1 MRCERSPVVRCVQLA
16 STDHLVLLD
25 QLPIWLPTASG
36 PPGASGLAST
46 TNEANPVRDYSYLHI
61 PYCTGDVHIGNGELG
76 AVRFNGMNNTLAAL
90 EWVYSRVPEPESV
103 LTVGCSA
110 GSLGATVWSRWVS
123 DHYRSSRCVSL
134 GDSYVGVM
142 NEDWWRTLD
151 ENWRLFD
158 SFYPAPGLELERLRD
173 FRPDIVGYI
182 GRQCKCTDTLSW
194 R

>member
-1 MRCERSPVVRCVQLA
+1 M
-16 STDHLVLLD
+16 
-25 QLPIWLPTASG
+25 
-36 PPGASGLAST
+36 
-46 TNEANPVRDYSYLHI
+46 RDYSYLHI

-76 AVRFNGMNNTLAAL
+76 TVRFNGMNNTLAAL
-90 EWVYSRVPEPESV
+90 EWVYSRVPQPESV

-182 GRQCKCTDTLSW
+182 GRQCERALSHYW
-194 R
+194 RHCVHSFLTKERCLAQTRCPMTRRATTTGSSPTTPTWCRWPSRRSPGATR